1 MEGFSLGNI
10 RTTPLRNVSVV
21 TYMERNVR
29 VDDFFNGNQCNCDI
43 FIRWR
48 YKTSHL
54 TVNTHTVVTSFE
66 QVILLLL

>member
-1 MEGFSLGNI
+1 
-10 RTTPLRNVSVV
+10 
-21 TYMERNVR
+21 MERNVR